1 MQYLRMVDQEVKKT
15 TIKISS
21 TVPKLIS
28 RKLQLILTGQRHHL
42 TCQEPRYK
50 RFTKRKLDRFSTK
63 LSRHS
68 NLLIDI
74 KRIVKGA
81 VKPSLSKRV
90 LSINGIECL
99 PQKTKA

>member
-1 MQYLRMVDQEVKKT
+1 MQYLRRVDQGVKKT
-15 TIKISS
+15 TIKISI
-21 TVPKLIS
+21 TALKLIS
-28 RKLQLILTGQRHHL
+28 RKLQLILTAQRHHL
-42 TCQEPRYK
+42 TCPEPHYK

-81 VKPSLSKRV
+81 VKPNLSKRV
-90 LSINGIECL
+90 QSINGIECL
-99 PQKTKA
+99 PQKMKA